1 MLSGNSLTSKV
12 RPSMRSAS
20 TLCVYTAASGSVP
33 APVHDGGSLGLQVRL
48 DGCKR
53 ERLNCFI
60 VSFREVFSADIRDP
74 SVVLSSHGI
83 LCKILYCHRL
93 VST

>member
-20 TLCVYTAASGSVP
+20 ALCVYTTASGSVP
-33 APVHDGGSLGLQVRL
+33 APMHDGGSPGLQLRL
-48 DGCKR
+48 DGGKR
-53 ERLNCFI
+53 EGLVCFV
-60 VSFREVFSADIRDP
+60 VSFREVVSAFIRDP
-74 SVVLSSHGI
+74 SVVFLFHGV
-83 LCKILYCHRL
+83 LYKILYCHRL